1 MFETRL
7 AKQCCSYKIVLF
19 SIFYL
24 YRCSDNKGPENITA
38 PIGAIVT
45 FHCLAQGDDAFWE
58 INDTTIEYPEDR
70 DPFTEKGFTFSED
83 INFGTSTYNFT
94 ITVNAVPGNN
104 NTRLTCLVY
113 PLDDNNFPGS
123 LTVIG
128 GLFDRFVFLLHLFNS

>member
-1 MFETRL
+1 MV
-7 AKQCCSYKIVLF
+7 I
-19 SIFYL
+19 
-24 YRCSDNKGPENITA
+24 KGPENITA
-38 PIGAIVT
+38 PVGAVVT
-45 FHCLAQGDDAFWE
+45 FHCLAQGDDVFWE
-58 INDTTIEYPEDR
+58 INDTIIEYPEDR

-94 ITVNAVPGNN
+94 TTVNAMPGNN

-128 GLFDRFVFLLHLFNS
+128 RLLIVLFFYCIYSPLA